1 MFLFCSVPTPPPT
14 DVAPADP
21 AQDRVARH
29 GKVLEELAEIG
40 LDLARAL
47 RRQVTEADTPADAGQ
62 VAPAFSRIARAV
74 RLALALEDRLAEDHA
89 ARVREAEDERAERAA
104 EQERARIKLRH
115 DAAVNRAV
123 VRKMVEET
131 VEAETDEG
139 GRESEPLLA
148 ALSEK
153 LDELDEADFVQLPVD
168 AIVMR
173 ICKDLGVTY
182 DPALWDDED
191 EDDDDPASYASQDA
205 WDGPR
210 KPIPVWNP
218 VTCSFQPP

>member
-1 MFLFCSVPTPPPT
+1 MFLFRSMPTPPLSQ
-14 DVAPADP
+14 VAAADP
-21 AQDRVARH
+21 AEDRAEDRAARH
-29 GKVLEELAEIG
+29 GRVLEELAEIG

-62 VAPAFSRIARAV
+62 VALAFSRIARAV
-74 RLALALEDRLAEDHA
+74 RLTLALEDRLAEDHA
-89 ARVREAEDERAERAA
+89 ARVR

-123 VRKMVEET
+123 VKKMVEET
-131 VEAETDEG
+131 VEAETNEG
-139 GRESEPLLA
+139 GREAEPLLA
-148 ALSEK
+148 ALSET
-153 LDELDEADFVQLPVD
+153 LDEVDEEDFVQLPVD

-191 EDDDDPASYASQDA
+191 EDEDDPASYDRPDA
-205 WDGPR
+205 RDGPR